1 MIMLFNFNF
10 NFGPRK
16 VLSLCINSLSGG
28 CVLEDADAVAKNVNN
43 ASTDTSMPTDCEK
56 KVLSVRNRRQK

>member
-1 MIMLFNFNF
+1 MLFNFNF

-16 VLSLCINSLSGG
+16 VLSLRINSLSGG

-43 ASTDTSMPTDCEK
+43 ASTDTRIMPKTCEK
-56 KVLSVRNRRQK
+56 KL